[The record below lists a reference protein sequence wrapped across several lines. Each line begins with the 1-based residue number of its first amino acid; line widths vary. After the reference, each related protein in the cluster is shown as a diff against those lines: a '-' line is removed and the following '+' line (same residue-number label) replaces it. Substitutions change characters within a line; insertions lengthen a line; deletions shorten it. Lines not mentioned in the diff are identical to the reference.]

1 MIEAPPEADLCQ
13 QASEI
18 IAVMS
23 ECGRSSRLL
32 RYMRGV
38 ASSALASI
46 TEVTSSPC
54 AFCDNALPKC
64 VPTLQAQAVNCSSD
78 RPWNGRL
85 RSTTRHLP
93 LRHSP
98 SMHTSL

>member
-13 QASEI
+13 QASDI
-18 IAVMS
+18 IAVTS

-38 ASSALASI
+38 ASSALAST
-46 TEVTSSPC
+46 TEVTSSPW
-54 AFCDNALPKC
+54 AFCESARPKY

-78 RPWNGRL
+78 RSSRGRP
-85 RSTTRHLP
+85 RNTTKPFPER
-93 LRHSP
+93 
-98 SMHTSL
+98 TSA